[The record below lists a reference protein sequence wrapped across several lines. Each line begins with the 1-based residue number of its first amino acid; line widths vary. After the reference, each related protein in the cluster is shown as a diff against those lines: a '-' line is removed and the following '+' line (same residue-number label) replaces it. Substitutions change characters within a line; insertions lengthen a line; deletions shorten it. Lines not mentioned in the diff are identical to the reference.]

1 MRISGPLLAAIIA
14 CFLITKADASSIPY
28 ADVGQVN
35 QQSYSLAATETG
47 SINVWFAGMGTATHE
62 NLLTA
67 FVNGTWTGIVGLDNQ
82 TSALGQYLNLGH
94 VSAGDTI
101 VFKLIDLFS
110 GANWFTDNAQNE
122 DRVNHAY
129 MTTFAGGLV
138 GSSPV
143 PAGIYL
149 AFEDVIASVSDL
161 NYQDLQFYMSTGP
174 IGAVPEPSTWAMMI
188 LGFAGVGF
196 MTYRRRRNAA
206 LAA

>member
-1 MRISGPLLAAIIA
+1 
-14 CFLITKADASSIPY
+14 
-28 ADVGQVN
+28 
-35 QQSYSLAATETG
+35 
-47 SINVWFAGMGTATHE
+47 
-62 NLLTA
+62 
-67 FVNGTWTGIVGLDNQ
+67 
-82 TSALGQYLNLGH
+82 
-94 VSAGDTI
+94 
-101 VFKLIDLFS
+101 LFS

-206 LAA
+206 LAAEIQLCFTAIQKSFWTAA